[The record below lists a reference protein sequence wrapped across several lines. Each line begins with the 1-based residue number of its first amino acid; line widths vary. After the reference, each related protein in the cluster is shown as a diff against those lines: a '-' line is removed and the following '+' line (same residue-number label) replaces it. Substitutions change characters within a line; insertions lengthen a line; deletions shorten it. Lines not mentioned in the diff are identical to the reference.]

1 MEQFNQMEYQTVI
14 LGALLHDVGKML
26 QRGNFGSLDTKG
38 KHPLV
43 SSHFVSAFKDFFS
56 RFTDFELLQTLVQR
70 HHEDQRL
77 GVDLI
82 CQNAPEEHRA
92 LSYLIS
98 RADNYSSKERGKQA
112 EDYQD
117 FKSIPLVSI
126 FSRINIDDKV
136 LPKELRYRAKPL
148 NPDDVF
154 PERFDEYKP
163 NELNNHLQ
171 DFGEEFNKFIK
182 KSDNIHID
190 FDSVFTNIFS
200 ILMRYSWCIPS
211 NTQEDIPDVSLFD
224 HLKTTCAIA
233 ACLYQ
238 YHFPNFKENNIK
250 DDKMDKFIL
259 LVGDLSGIQNYIFN
273 ITHIGA
279 GGIAK
284 RLRARSLQVNL
295 LSDIV
300 SHKILHLFKLPIANI
315 LMSSGGKFYILLPN
329 IEGTIDN
336 IRAIKKNIDTWF
348 YNKFN
353 AEINLNIKIIPMSG
367 NNFNNYGEV
376 LKRLNQSL
384 QITKK
389 KPFNELFSDKG
400 QWDESKAM
408 FNIDFNEEEKLCK
421 ACKKFPGE
429 SKDNNIFICAKCED
443 DKKIGQ
449 ELPKVKF
456 IAFYKNDTGKYKD
469 YLGYSF
475 DLLNDPHRLKQGAYL
490 VLTIDEFIMDPR
502 LPIIHRFIT
511 NHISIFISDNECSA
525 CKNNTGCTEKNNA
538 KENQPKFFECI
549 AFESKGRPMLGYLKA
564 DVDNLGGVFACG
576 LKENHEDKET
586 KDIGTISRIAT
597 LSRMLDLF
605 FSGYMQKLIEKYY
618 PELYTVYSGG
628 DDVLVIGPWDS
639 IIKFAEELNSKFKKF
654 TCDNKNLTFSAGI
667 AFVKHNYPVFR
678 AVEMADNFLDIS
690 KDNGKDRL
698 TVFGHTVQWNEV
710 SDIIKEAKQLQ
721 KWLEQKQISAGF
733 TRNLLTYSQMK
744 NEFDK
749 TGKTSYLK
757 FLPLMTYDIARNLPP
772 LDSKD
777 AEKREIRR
785 WAEDLKE
792 PSNSKLRNLGIIANY
807 ALTANRGGENE

>member
-1 MEQFNQMEYQTVI
+1 MEEFNRKEYQTVI

-26 QRGNFGSLDTKG
+26 QRGSFGSLDTKG

-77 GVDLI
+77 GADLI

-98 RADNYSSKERGKQA
+98 RADNYSSKERGKEA

-117 FKSIPLVSI
+117 FKSVPLVSI
-126 FSRINIDDKV
+126 FSRIDIGKA
-136 LPKELRYRAKPL
+136 LPQKLRYRAKHL

-154 PERFDEYKP
+154 PERFDEYKL

-171 DFGEEFNKFIK
+171 DFGEEFNKLIK

-190 FDSVFTNIFS
+190 FDSVFINIFS

-211 NTQEDIPDVSLFD
+211 NTQEEIPDVSLFD

-250 DDKMDKFIL
+250 DDKIDKFIL

-284 RLRARSLQVNL
+284 RLRARSLKVNL

-300 SHKILHLFKLPIANI
+300 SHKILHAFNLPVANI
-315 LMSSGGKFYILLPN
+315 LMSSGGKFYMLLPN
-329 IEGTIDN
+329 SIEANDRIN
-336 IRAIKKNIDTWF
+336 MIKKDIDTWF
-348 YNKFN
+348 YKKFN
-353 AEINLNIKIIPMSG
+353 AEINLNIEVTLMSG
-367 NNFNNYGEV
+367 NNFNEYGEV
-376 LKRLNQSL
+376 LKTLNQAL
-384 QITKK
+384 QRTKK
-389 KPFNELFSDKG
+389 RPFNELLLDKG
-400 QWDESKAM
+400 QWDECKAIL
-408 FNIDFNEEEKLCK
+408 NIDFGEEEKLCK
-421 ACKKFPGE
+421 ACKKFQGKP
-429 SKDNNIFICAKCED
+429 KDDGLFICDKCED

-456 IAFYKNDTGKYKD
+456 IAFYKNDTGKFKD

-475 DLLNDPHRLKQGAYL
+475 DLLKEPHSSKQGAYL
-490 VLTIDEFIMDPR
+490 LLTIDEFITDPR
-502 LPIIHRFIT
+502 LPVAHRFMA
-511 NHISIFISDNECSA
+511 NYISTFISDDECSA
-525 CKNNTGCTEKNNA
+525 CKNNASCTEKDHA
-538 KENQPKFFECI
+538 REGQPKFFECI
-549 AFESKGRPMLGYLKA
+549 AYESKGRAMLGYLKA

-576 LKENHEDKET
+576 LKENLKD
-586 KDIGTISRIAT
+586 KDIGTVSRIAT

-605 FSGYMQKLIEKYY
+605 FSGYMQKLIEHNY

-639 IIKFAEELNSKFKKF
+639 IMKFAEELNSKFKKF
-654 TCDNKNLTFSAGI
+654 ICDNENLTFSAGI

-678 AVEMADNFLDIS
+678 AVETADNFLDIS

-698 TVFGHTVQWNEV
+698 TVFGHTVQWNEM
-710 SDIIKEAKQLQ
+710 SDIIKEAEQLQ

-733 TRNLLTYSQMK
+733 TRNLLSYSQMK

-757 FLPLMTYDIARNLPP
+757 FLPLMTYDIARNLSPP
-772 LDSKD
+772 YSKD
-777 AEKREIRR
+777 AEKREIRQ

-792 PSNSKLRNLGIIANY
+792 PSNPKLRNLGIIANY
-807 ALTANRGGENE
+807 ALTANRGGKDE